1 MDAEQT
7 TTLGQATHNNVPASW
22 RSSRLRL
29 RRSSLTG
36 QILTR
41 IGSGLLVLWAAVTLS
56 FISLHL
62 APGDIVSLLIGEQLR
77 TPEVEAAIRAEWG
90 LNDPVYVQ
98 YFHYLGRVL
107 HGDFGRSYILQTDV
121 SGLVLSQI
129 LPTLKLT
136 AAALTVAI
144 VFAVTIAVL
153 TAAKRVPR
161 IIAGGLELL
170 LISTPSFWLG
180 ILLLFVF
187 SFTLKLFPVS
197 GDRSF
202 SALVLPAFALG
213 LPLGAVI
220 AQVLREGLERALEE
234 PFALTV
240 RSWGTHSLVLRLR
253 HALWHAALPA
263 VTLTGWL
270 VGNLLSGAV
279 ITESV
284 FGRPGLGR
292 VTVNAVLAHDL
303 PVVLA
308 VAILS
313 AFVYVVLSTAV
324 DLLYLRLDPRLRT
337 KAREGAR

>member
-1 MDAEQT
+1 MAADNTSVFEQ
-7 TTLGQATHNNVPASW
+7 APAVRLSRHRLW
-22 RSSRLRL
+22 RRGG
-29 RRSSLTG
+29 LTS
-36 QILTR
+36 QILVR

-56 FISLHL
+56 FIAVQL

-90 LNDPVYVQ
+90 LDQPLITQ
-98 YFHYLGRVL
+98 YLSYLERVL
-107 HGDFGRSYILQTDV
+107 HGDFGRSYILQTDI
-121 SGLVLSQI
+121 SGLVATQM

-136 AAALTVAI
+136 AAALVVAI
-144 VFAVTIAVL
+144 LFAVASAIL
-153 TAAKRVPR
+153 TAGRWLPR
-161 IIAGGLELL
+161 AIASGLELT

-197 GDRSF
+197 GDRNI

-213 LPLGAVI
+213 LPLGAVLG
-220 AQVLREGLERALEE
+220 QVLREGLERALEE

-240 RSWGTHSLVLRLR
+240 RSWGASSFVLKLR
-253 HALWHAALPA
+253 HGLRHAALPA
-263 VTLTGWL
+263 VTLAGWL

-279 ITESV
+279 ITEAV

-292 VTVNAVLAHDL
+292 ITVDAVLSHDL
-303 PVVLA
+303 PIVLA

-313 AFVYVVLSTAV
+313 ALIYVAMSTLV
-324 DLLYLRLDPRLRT
+324 DVLYLILDPRLRNDSQGR
-337 KAREGAR
+337 AA

>member
-1 MDAEQT
+1 MAADNTSVFEQ
-7 TTLGQATHNNVPASW
+7 APAARLSRYRLW
-22 RSSRLRL
+22 RRGA
-29 RRSSLTG
+29 LTS
-36 QILTR
+36 QILVR

-56 FISLHL
+56 FIAVQL

-90 LNDPVYVQ
+90 LDQPLITQ
-98 YFHYLGRVL
+98 YLTYLERVL
-107 HGDFGRSYILQTDV
+107 HGDFGRSYILQTDI
-121 SGLVLSQI
+121 SGLVATQM

-136 AAALTVAI
+136 AAALVVAI
-144 VFAVTIAVL
+144 LFAVASAIL
-153 TAAKRVPR
+153 TAGRRLPR
-161 IIAGGLELL
+161 AIASGLELT

-197 GDRSF
+197 GDRNL

-213 LPLGAVI
+213 LPLGAVLG
-220 AQVLREGLERALEE
+220 QVLREGLERALEE

-240 RSWGTHSLVLRLR
+240 RSWGASSFVLKLR
-253 HALWHAALPA
+253 HGLRHAALPA
-263 VTLTGWL
+263 VTLAGWL

-279 ITESV
+279 ITEAV

-292 VTVNAVLAHDL
+292 ITVDAVLSHDL

-313 AFVYVVLSTAV
+313 SLIYVAMSTLV
-324 DLLYLRLDPRLRT
+324 DVLYLILDPRLRNDSQGR
-337 KAREGAR
+337 AA

>member
-1 MDAEQT
+1 MDAENT
-7 TTLGQATHNNVPASW
+7 AII
-22 RSSRLRL
+22 SRAPTAWLPRRL
-29 RRSSLTG
+29 LPKGGSLTG
-36 QILTR
+36 QILLR

-56 FISLHL
+56 FVSVHL

-77 TPEVEAAIRAEWG
+77 TPEIEAAIRAEWG
-90 LNDPVYVQ
+90 LDEPLLSQ
-98 YFHYLGRVL
+98 YFSYLYKIL

-121 SGLVLSQI
+121 SQLVLSQI

-136 AAALTVAI
+136 AAALAVAI
-144 VFAVTIAVL
+144 VFAIGSAVL
-153 TAAKRVPR
+153 TAGKRLPR
-161 IIAGGLELL
+161 AVAAGLELV

-197 GDRSF
+197 GDRNL
-202 SALVLPAFALG
+202 SALVLPALSLG
-213 LPLGAVI
+213 LSLGAVVG
-220 AQVLREGLERALEE
+220 QVLREGLERALEE

-240 RSWGTHSLVLRLR
+240 RSWGVGNFVLKLR
-253 HALWHAALPA
+253 HGLRHAALPA
-263 VTLTGWL
+263 VTLAGWL
-270 VGNLLSGAV
+270 VGSLLSGAV

-292 VTVNAVLAHDL
+292 ITVDAVLSHDL

-313 AFVYVVLSTAV
+313 AFIYVVLSTLV
-324 DLLYLRLDPRLRT
+324 DVFYLLLDPRLRT
-337 KAREGAR
+337 VSRDGAR

>member
-1 MDAEQT
+1 MDAENT
-7 TTLGQATHNNVPASW
+7 AVIGRAPTA
-22 RSSRLRL
+22 RLPRRL
-29 RRSSLTG
+29 LPKGGSLTG
-36 QILTR
+36 QILLR

-56 FISLHL
+56 FVSVHL

-77 TPEVEAAIRAEWG
+77 TPEIEAAIRAEWG
-90 LNDPVYVQ
+90 LDEPLLSQ
-98 YFHYLGRVL
+98 YFSYLYKIL

-121 SGLVLSQI
+121 SQLVLSQI

-136 AAALTVAI
+136 AAALAVAI
-144 VFAVTIAVL
+144 VFAIGSAVL
-153 TAAKRVPR
+153 TAGKRLPR
-161 IIAGGLELL
+161 AVAAGLELV

-197 GDRSF
+197 GDRNL
-202 SALVLPAFALG
+202 SALVLPALSLG
-213 LPLGAVI
+213 LSLGAVVG
-220 AQVLREGLERALEE
+220 QVLREGLERALEE

-240 RSWGTHSLVLRLR
+240 RSWGVGNFVLKLR
-253 HALWHAALPA
+253 HGLRHAALPA
-263 VTLTGWL
+263 VTLAGWL
-270 VGNLLSGAV
+270 VGSLLSGAV

-292 VTVNAVLAHDL
+292 ITVDAVLSHDL

-313 AFVYVVLSTAV
+313 AFIYVVLSTLV
-324 DLLYLRLDPRLRT
+324 DVLYLLLDPRLRT
-337 KAREGAR
+337 GSREGT